1 MKSFKQIRERKTVKG
16 TPVSSKRINR
26 HNVSVVKDNNKFVVY
41 IDKEKLD
48 TYRSQKEAEKMGAAF
63 AKEM

>member
-1 MKSFKQIRERKTVKG
+1 MKSFRQIRERKVIQG
-16 TPVSSKRINR
+16 TPVSSKRINK
-26 HNVSVVKDNNKFVVY
+26 HNVSIVKHNNKFVVY

-48 TYRSQKEAEKMGAAF
+48 AYRSQKEAEKMGAAF